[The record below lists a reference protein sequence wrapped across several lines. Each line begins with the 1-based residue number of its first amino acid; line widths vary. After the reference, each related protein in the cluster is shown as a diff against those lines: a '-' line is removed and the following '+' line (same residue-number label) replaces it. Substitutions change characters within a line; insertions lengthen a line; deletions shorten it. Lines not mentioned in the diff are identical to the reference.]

1 MAIKMNEDEIRKTI
15 AILKPEGQLFEVRA
29 IDGRWNTSGYFT
41 SADTL
46 IEELKTARIRRT
58 ANIYITLNDIKQACY
73 SRKQRDCFIEYA
85 APTTTDTDID
95 GYDWLMID
103 LDPKRASGTSSSDE
117 ELKKAKQKANDI
129 YAFLRNKGWNEPVIA
144 LSGNGIHLLYKLQM
158 LNDDK
163 RKEKIKGCL
172 KVLDMLFSDESIDID
187 TATFNPARVCKL
199 YGTMASKGSD
209 SPERPH
215 RMSYIHRAPAEV
227 KYNDIK
233 FIDRLLELLPC
244 SEEPE
249 KANNYNPQSFD
260 LQSWINE
267 HGLKVKE
274 KTKWN
279 GGIKWILDECPF
291 DSSHKGKDAAIVQTT
306 DGKICFNCFHNSC
319 SHNHWKELR
328 LKFEPNAYDKKY
340 LDSNIKP
347 NHKNPNYVV
356 EKTTE
361 VKSIDGKPVFY
372 TTEQIRLLETPP
384 EEFIKTGITEI
395 DNKLRGLKKGFV
407 TCLSGLR
414 ACGKSSIISQLSI
427 EAARQEYRTALFSG
441 ELTAKNTYKWLMLQG
456 AGKNFVE
463 PTQFENYYV
472 VQSEIEEQIS
482 KWLDEKV
489 YIYNNEYGNEFEELL
504 YSLEKCV
511 INHKVDLI
519 ILDNLM
525 AINTSRLDYDKYQ
538 QQSKFVDNLEQ
549 FAKRCNVHILFVAHP
564 RKSQGF
570 LRLDDVSGSNDIVNR
585 VDNAFILHRVN
596 NDFKRLSSQMFGWK
610 KDNTL
615 FECDNVI
622 EICKDRDGGVQDY
635 FIPLWFEKE
644 SKRLKNRTS
653 ENKVYL
659 ELESSD
665 IPFE

>member
-1 MAIKMNEDEIRKTI
+1 MGIKFNEDEIRKAV
-15 AILKPEGQLFEVRA
+15 AILKPDGQLFEVRA
-29 IDGRWNTSGYFT
+29 IDGRWNASGYFT
-41 SADTL
+41 DAETL
-46 IEELKTARIRRT
+46 IDELKTARIRGT
-58 ANIYITLNDIKQACY
+58 ANIYITLNSIKQACY

-117 ELKKAKQKANDI
+117 ELEKAKHKANEI
-129 YAFLRNKGWNEPVIA
+129 YTFLKNNGWNEPVIA
-144 LSGNGIHLLYKLQM
+144 VSGNGIHLLYKLQ
-158 LNDDK
+158 LWNDDQ
-163 RKEKIKGCL
+163 RKEKVKGCL
-172 KVLDMLFSDESIDID
+172 KVLDMLFSDENIEID
-187 TATFNPARVCKL
+187 TTTFNPARVCKL

-215 RMSYIHRAPAEV
+215 RMSYIHQTPAEI
-227 KYNDIK
+227 KYNSVK
-233 FIDRLLELLPC
+233 LIDKLLELLPD
-244 SEEPE
+244 SEEPA
-249 KANNYNPQSFD
+249 KVNNYNPKSFD
-260 LQSWINE
+260 LQSWIDE

-274 KTKWN
+274 KTKWS
-279 GGIKWILDECPF
+279 GGTKWILEECPF

-328 LKFEPNAYDKKY
+328 LKFEPDAYDKQY
-340 LDSNIKP
+340 IDTSIKP

-356 EKTTE
+356 EKTTAIKE
-361 VKSIDGKPVFY
+361 VDGKPVFY

-384 EEFIKTGITEI
+384 EEFIKTGIMEI
-395 DNKLRGLKKGFV
+395 DNKMRGLKKGFV

-427 EAARQEYRTALFSG
+427 ETAKQGYRVALFSG

-463 PTQFENYYV
+463 PTQFENYYIV
-472 VQSEIEEQIS
+472 KREIEEQIS

-489 YIYNNEYGNEFEELL
+489 YIYNNEYGNEYEELI

-511 INHKVDLI
+511 TSHRVDLI

-538 QQSKFVDNLEQ
+538 QQSIFVDRLEQ
-549 FAKRCNVHILFVAHP
+549 FAKRCNVHIVFVAHP

-615 FECDNVI
+615 YECDNII

-635 FIPLWFEKE
+635 FVPLWFEKE
-644 SKRLKNRTS
+644 SKRLKNRVS

-659 ELESSD
+659 ELKSSD